1 MRGRLAVLAVIAV
14 ALAAPAEARA
24 ADRFWLSVDPVRLAD
39 GWKLSAAVTSPALDP
54 RTAYEILSVKLAKDL
69 SARANELHVLNVH
82 NLDATMVFD
91 GELGRWRTAG
101 RAGRALAIDMEIRST
116 SEPQRIP
123 VGEGLPFGCRGSFLR
138 RLVNLHGKFVL
149 RTGTTR
155 FGTIRRVHLTGR
167 ITYDDGGPVD
177 CGPRPPTGCVSS
189 AYVAASAPTGNS
201 LAVDPTE
208 RRLVVVFRDHG
219 WDHVM
224 AVSKVSLSAAEP
236 PTIRIRMPA
245 SGPVT
250 GSSTFTARE
259 IKESVEGSCRVVTA
273 QGLFTGQIRIRYTG
287 WGARTFGG
295 PLSATYQRTGSP

>member
-1 MRGRLAVLAVIAV
+1 MHGRLAVLAVVAV

-24 ADRFWLSVDPVRLAD
+24 ADHVWLSVNPVRLAD
-39 GWKLSAAVTSPALDP
+39 GWKLRAAVTSPALDP
-54 RTAYEILSVKLAKDL
+54 ISPYEHLSVKLEKDL
-69 SARANELHVLNVH
+69 SARANEFHVLNVTTV
-82 NLDATMVFD
+82 DATMVFD

-101 RAGRALAIDMEIRST
+101 RAGRALAIAMEIRST
-116 SEPQRIP
+116 SEPQRVP

-138 RLVNLHGKFVL
+138 RTVNLHGTFVL

-155 FGTIRRVHLTGR
+155 FRTIRRVHLTGW

-177 CGPRPPTGCVSS
+177 CGPTPPTGCVSS
-189 AYVAASAPTGNS
+189 AYVSASAPTGNY
-201 LAVDPTE
+201 LAVEPTE

-224 AVSKVSLSAAEP
+224 AVSNVNVAPAEP

-250 GSSTFTARE
+250 GSLTFTARE
-259 IKESVEGSCRVVTA
+259 IEESVEGPCRVVTA
-273 QGLFTGQIRIRYTG
+273 QGQFTGQVRIRYTG
-287 WGARTFGG
+287 WGARIFG
-295 PLSATYQRTGSP
+295 PLSATYRRTGPP